1 MQKQFIQKENTVFVE
16 ATSSRVHSPPLNS
29 YFLSMPEPTST
40 IKLYKSHP
48 KPATLPLYGSR
59 KVGGAILGSNQR
71 LEYQRNDIQMA
82 ITTKRSMSS
91 SNCKATPY
99 NVPTHRSILLK
110 MKGLNNKVNCKR
122 SSTEKISVSDSKS
135 IKLPADVNGFFLHTE
150 MSDVAETLQTNHC
163 IQENINLLNIK

>member
-1 MQKQFIQKENTVFVE
+1 MQKENTVFVE
-16 ATSSRVHSPPLNS
+16 ATPARVHSPPLNG

-48 KPATLPLYGSR
+48 KPATLPLYGAR

-71 LEYQRNDIQMA
+71 LEYQRNDIQRA
-82 ITTKRSMSS
+82 IATKRTLSS
-91 SNCKATPY
+91 SNCKPTPY
-99 NVPTHRSILLK
+99 NVPTQRSIVLK

-122 SSTEKISVSDSKS
+122 SLTEKMSVSDSKS

-150 MSDVAETLQTNHC
+150 MSDVAETPQPNHC
-163 IQENINLLNIK
+163 IQENINLLNMK